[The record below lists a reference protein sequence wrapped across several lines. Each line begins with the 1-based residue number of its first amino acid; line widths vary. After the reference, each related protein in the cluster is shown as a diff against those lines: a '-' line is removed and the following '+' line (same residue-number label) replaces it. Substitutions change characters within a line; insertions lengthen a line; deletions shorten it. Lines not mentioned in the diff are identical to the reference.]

1 MSDRND
7 TSYSLKE
14 AIRKK
19 ISVTNVK
26 DLFRLPCSGKEVS
39 WDIKEDDL
47 SYKMLKSKFQ
57 ETKFVDVLGLIKGC
71 EGRA

>member
-19 ISVTNVK
+19 ISVTNGTRSIDARDTFYDRK
-26 DLFRLPCSGKEVS
+26 K
-39 WDIKEDDL
+39 
-47 SYKMLKSKFQ
+47 
-57 ETKFVDVLGLIKGC
+57 KG
-71 EGRA
+71 RWRI